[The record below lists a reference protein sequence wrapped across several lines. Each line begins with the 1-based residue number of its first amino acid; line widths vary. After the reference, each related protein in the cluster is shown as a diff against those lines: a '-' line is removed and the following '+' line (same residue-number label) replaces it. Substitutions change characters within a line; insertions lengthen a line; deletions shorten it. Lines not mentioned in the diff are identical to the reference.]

1 MASRISLLLGIQ
13 ILTCDINIAGSAIVV
28 FGTVPASK
36 SECEPPTVAYF
47 LDNLPPSITTLP
59 HATAY
64 TPNQPLYASPNLSP
78 NEEHLLFINVTK
90 TQPGVPYA
98 LAGFSLSSLAPNSTS
113 SQSSQGIPT
122 ATPPMAPA
130 SASSIT
136 MPDHKTISIVA
147 GVLGSL
153 VLLFSVGTI
162 IFLILRWRTRR
173 DETSEGFCPEASRSR
188 SGE

>member
-1 MASRISLLLGIQ
+1 MASSISLLLGVQ
-13 ILTCDINIAGSAIVV
+13 TLTCDINIVGSAIVV
-28 FGTVPASK
+28 FGTVPESM

-47 LDNLPPSITTLP
+47 LDNLPPSVTTLP
-59 HATAY
+59 HATAD
-64 TPNQPLYASPNLSP
+64 THDQPLYASPNLSA

-98 LAGFSLSSLAPNSTS
+98 LAGFSLSFLRLAPNFNSTQS
-113 SQSSQGIPT
+113 SQSIPT
-122 ATPPMAPA
+122 ATPSTTPT

-153 VLLFSVGTI
+153 VFLFSVGTA
-162 IFLILRWRTRR
+162 IFVILRWRTRR
-173 DETSEGFCPEASRSR
+173 ETSEGFCPEVSR